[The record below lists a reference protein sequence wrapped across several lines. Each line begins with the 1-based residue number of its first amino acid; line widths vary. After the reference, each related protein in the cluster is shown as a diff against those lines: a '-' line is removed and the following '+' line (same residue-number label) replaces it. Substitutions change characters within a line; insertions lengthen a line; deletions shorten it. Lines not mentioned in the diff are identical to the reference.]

1 MRLDLFEE
9 LAPICPRCL
18 HFEQAV
24 APLRVAER
32 LETRGD
38 HLWQGMLH
46 CSNQSCWMEFPV
58 IDGVPIITPDPQE
71 TMRQAQAQIM
81 ARSNPP
87 AALAGVLG
95 DALGQSADFDRNRL
109 HLGLYG
115 WAHYSDWAGGE
126 PASLAAISEC
136 GLASVP
142 VGEGV
147 AMDLG
152 CSVGRTTWEMADG
165 RTTLGADLNIA
176 MLRLAQ
182 TLALEGR
189 VSFDLR
195 RIGLVYDRVEVELPN
210 DMAGRPVDFWAVDC
224 LALPFRAGAFG
235 LACAVNLVDCI
246 AAPTNLLHETAR
258 VVAPGAGA
266 WFTTPYDWSE
276 TVTEKAAWLGG
287 HSGRSPHA
295 GAGEPVLTAT
305 LEQAGFDVIAEDQ
318 DVPWRLRMH
327 ARSVMHYSLHLVGC
341 IRR

>member
-195 RIGLVYDRVEVELPN
+195 R
-210 DMAGRPVDFWAVDC
+210 AGGGPDC
-224 LALPFRAGAFG
+224 EWSATVRQHHPH
-235 LACAVNLVDCI
+235 
-246 AAPTNLLHETAR
+246 PLL
-258 VVAPGAGA
+258 
-266 WFTTPYDWSE
+266 
-276 TVTEKAAWLGG
+276 
-287 HSGRSPHA
+287 
-295 GAGEPVLTAT
+295 
-305 LEQAGFDVIAEDQ
+305 
-318 DVPWRLRMH
+318 
-327 ARSVMHYSLHLVGC
+327 
-341 IRR
+341 